1 MGAELA
7 VADGALGFWQ
17 AIEQVW
23 PHTRGQR
30 CWVHKTAN
38 VLNKSPKSQQSK
50 AERVLPGDLD
60 GRAAIGVGI
69 GLKCLNGQ
77 LVDKRY
83 TNAFAPGRELD
94 DHAM

>member
-1 MGAELA
+1 MFNYYLA
-7 VADGALGFWQ
+7 LAL
-17 AIEQVW
+17 
-23 PHTRGQR
+23 RSLKR
-30 CWVHKTAN
+30 N
-38 VLNKSPKSQQSK
+38 V
-50 AERVLPGDLD
+50 VLTILMI
-60 GRAAIGVGI
+60 AAIGVGI